1 MTNRYE
7 KAMELANQYL
17 EEDDAQQTQNNSQ
30 ITGLQKNRDNL
41 IAQKTQLQDKMKQ
54 LNIQIAKLDEQIA
67 NLGGNT

>member
-17 EEDDAQQTQNNSQ
+17 EEDDAQQTQTTNQ
-30 ITGLQKNRDNL
+30 IAGLQKNRANL
-41 IAQKTQLQDKMKQ
+41 ISQKTQLQEKMKQ